1 MNLSDAV
8 HARHTVKAFEG
19 GRALPQEQIETL
31 LTVLHQTPSSVN
43 SQPWHFVVAST
54 PEGRARIAKATT
66 GAYAYN
72 EPKVLNASHVIAL
85 CMHSDLDNAH
95 LNAVLEQEAR
105 DGRFVAEG
113 GREAQDKSRRS
124 YVNQH
129 RYELRDVPQWME
141 KQVYI
146 ALGGLLLGAATLGI
160 DATPMEGF
168 DVRALDLELGLR
180 ERGFTGVVL
189 VSLGYRSEEKDFNAK
204 LPKSRLPREQVF
216 TFI

>member
-8 HARHTVKAFEG
+8 HARHTVKAFDG
-19 GRALPQEQIETL
+19 GRALPQAQIDTL

-43 SQPWHFVVAST
+43 SQPWHYVVAAT

-72 EPKVLNASHVIAL
+72 QPKVLNASHVIAL
-85 CMHSDLDNAH
+85 CMHADLDEAH
-95 LNAVLEQEAR
+95 LKAVLEQEAR
-105 DGRFVAEG
+105 DGRFVADG
-113 GREAQDKSRRS
+113 AREAQDKTRRS
-124 YVNQH
+124 YVAQH

-168 DVRALDLELGLR
+168 DARALDLELGLR
-180 ERGFTGVVL
+180 ERGLTSVVL
-189 VSLGYRSEEKDFNAK
+189 VALGYRSDENDFNAK

-216 TFI
+216 TFV